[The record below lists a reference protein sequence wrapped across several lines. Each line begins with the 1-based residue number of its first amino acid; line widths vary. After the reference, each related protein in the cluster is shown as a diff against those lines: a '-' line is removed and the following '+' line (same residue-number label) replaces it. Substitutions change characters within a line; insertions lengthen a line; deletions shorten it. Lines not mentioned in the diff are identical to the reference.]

1 MTKVL
6 DIAEVAEQTGLAA
19 SALRFY
25 ERRGLIASTG
35 RNGLRRT
42 FETSVVDRL
51 LLIRCAQEASFT
63 LAQIARFL
71 VATPRDDE
79 LRAQM
84 GKRAV
89 ELDDEIARMERM
101 RDSLR
106 HAATCTHSPLVECP
120 EFKTRLGQNDDADAP
135 APSRPRAVSAPLR

>member
-1 MTKVL
+1 MDGEL
-6 DIAEVAEQTGLAA
+6 DVGEVAERASMTA

-42 FETSVVDRL
+42 FAPEVIDRL
-51 LLIRCAQEASFT
+51 TLIRCAQEAGFT

-71 VATPRDDE
+71 IATP
-79 LRAQM
+79 
-84 GKRAV
+84 G
-89 ELDDEIARMERM
+89 DDEIREHMGQRAQELDEEIARLTRM

-106 HAATCTHSPLVECP
+106 HAATCTYSPLVECP
-120 EFKTRLGQNDDADAP
+120 EFKDRLRPADA
-135 APSRPRAVSAPLR
+135 SA